1 MNENW
6 LIYELF
12 ENIFFYLLF
21 QKIFN
26 AERKKGKL
34 SLSPCFFHIQKCF
47 GKFALTV
54 YQSKEKKGE
63 REMLVNSIK
72 KKTRQLTIGESFSLF
87 FLLWESSERIY
98 LLPFSSESSDIVRFS
113 CKPHHRN
120 TKYCGGIVEHD
131 SLPWHVQ
138 RGSRADKWLAKSCD
152 SGRWP
157 IAAAARH
164 DGAPHLALHRP
175 FFFITHFFLA
185 VL

>member
-1 MNENW
+1 
-6 LIYELF
+6 
-12 ENIFFYLLF
+12 
-21 QKIFN
+21 
-26 AERKKGKL
+26 
-34 SLSPCFFHIQKCF
+34 
-47 GKFALTV
+47 
-54 YQSKEKKGE
+54 
-63 REMLVNSIK
+63 MLVNSMKRK
-72 KKTRQLTIGESFSLF
+72 KKTRQLTIGESF

-98 LLPFSSESSDIVRFS
+98 LLPFSSASSELVRFS

-175 FFFITHFFLA
+175 FFLLPTFFWQCFKLLHPSAWRHFNIRVPCAREVA
-185 VL
+185 VCCGARL